1 MSSITAR
8 DGAGSLAGR
17 PLVAAI
23 MRVTSGNFLEMYDF
37 MIYAYYASYIGQAF
51 FPSKNDFASLMA
63 SLATF
68 GAGFLMRPLGAIIL
82 GAYIDHYGRRR
93 GLILTLTLMAVGLL
107 LIAVTPGYARIGIAA
122 PIIVV
127 IGRLVQGFSA
137 GVELGGVSVYLSEI
151 APPGRAGLFCC
162 WQSGSQQVAV
172 AVAAIIGV
180 TLDLALTPAQMASW
194 GWRIPLLI
202 GCLIVPF
209 LFILRRSLEETAAF
223 ARRSKP
229 AMAEIFA
236 SIARHW
242 WIVLLG
248 MMLITMTTV
257 SFYLLTAYTPTFGRK
272 VLGLNPMNVMLVTLC
287 VAVSN
292 FIWLPIG
299 GALSDRYGR
308 RPLLLATTV
317 LTLVSAYPVMLWLV
331 HSASF
336 GHLLLAE
343 LWLSALYGLFNG
355 AAVPFLAEMMP
366 ETVRTTGFSLA
377 YSLATAIFGGFTPA
391 ICTLLIH
398 ATGSR
403 AMPGLWLAAAAALG
417 LIATLLAHGSHQRA
431 THDIR
436 RREGLAR

>member
-1 MSSITAR
+1 
-8 DGAGSLAGR
+8 
-17 PLVAAI
+17 
-23 MRVTSGNFLEMYDF
+23 
-37 MIYAYYASYIGQAF
+37 
-51 FPSKNDFASLMA
+51 
-63 SLATF
+63 
-68 GAGFLMRPLGAIIL
+68 
-82 GAYIDHYGRRR
+82 
-93 GLILTLTLMAVGLL
+93 MAVGLL
-107 LIAVTPGYARIGIAA
+107 LIAVTPGYATIGVAA

-127 IGRLVQGFSA
+127 VGRLVQGFSA
-137 GVELGGVSVYLSEI
+137 GVELGGVSVYLYEI
-151 APPGRAGLFCC
+151 APAGRAGLFCC
-162 WQSGSQQVAV
+162 WQSASQQVAV

-180 TLDLALTPAQMASW
+180 TLALALTPVQMANW

-209 LFILRRSLEETAAF
+209 LFVLRRSLEETAAF

-236 SIARHW
+236 SVGRHW
-242 WIVLLG
+242 VVVVLG

-272 VLGLNPMNVMLVTLC
+272 VLGLNPTNVMLVTLC

-308 RPLLLATTV
+308 RPLLLASTV
-317 LTLVSAYPVMLWLV
+317 LTLISAYPVMLWLV
-331 HSASF
+331 HGASF

-343 LWLSALYGLFNG
+343 LWLSALFGLFNG
-355 AAVPFLAEMMP
+355 AAVPFLAEIMP
-366 ETVRTTGFSLA
+366 EAVRTTGFSLA

-403 AMPGLWLAAAAALG
+403 AMPSLWLAAAALLG
-417 LIATLLAHGSHQRA
+417 LIATVLAHGSHRRA
-431 THDIR
+431 TYDTR